1 MLLKDNKA
9 FFKVC
14 FDSMQVGIV
23 VFNLKKEIVLSN
35 TPLMEIF
42 NYTSKEIYKQHIE
55 VLFKTNNL
63 INEFIEGHNDVKF
76 KSLIETFG
84 IKKGG
89 IEIPIEVSFGKIDFE
104 GEIYYKALISDITVR
119 KEKELKK
126 DILNYQLEAEVKLR
140 TIELEEVI
148 KKLKI
153 SLNKEKDLNI
163 LKTQFISLA
172 SHEFKTPLS
181 AIITSTEL
189 IIKYADLNR
198 IDKRNEH
205 FLKVKSKIIF
215 LNNMINNLLTLEN
228 IESGNIIPS
237 YSKFK
242 FTDFVKDIIN
252 NTTPFLKKNQQI
264 IFSNNI
270 DDFIYQDPKIVKII
284 LTNLL
289 FNAIKYSKKDIHIKI
304 DTDTKSIYFNIED
317 QGIGIPLNAQKLI
330 FQRFFR
336 ANNAIYYPGT
346 GIGLNIVKG
355 YLEKLNGSISF
366 ESTENKGTVFKVIL
380 PKLDFKTKQN
390 DNNHNQN

>member
-23 VFNLKKEIVLSN
+23 VFNLKKEIVLVN
-35 TPLMEIF
+35 TPLMKIF
-42 NYTSKEIYKQHIE
+42 EYASSEMYNHNIE
-55 VLFKTNNL
+55 VLFNNNGL
-63 INEFIEGHNDVKF
+63 INEFIEGNNTGKF
-76 KSLIETFG
+76 KSLLETFG

-89 IEIPIEVSFGKIDFE
+89 IEIPIEVSFGNIEFE
-104 GEIYYKALISDITVR
+104 EETYFKVLISDITVR
-119 KEKELKK
+119 KEKEIKK
-126 DILNYQLEAEVKLR
+126 DILNYQLEEEVKLR

-148 KKLKI
+148 KKLKT
-153 SLNKEKDLNI
+153 SLNKEKDLNL
-163 LKTQFISLA
+163 LKTQFIALA

-181 AIITSTEL
+181 AIITSAEL

-215 LNNMINNLLTLEN
+215 LNNMIDNLLTLEN
-228 IESGNIIPS
+228 IESGNLIPS

-242 FTDFVKDIIN
+242 FSNLVSDIIN
-252 NTTPFLKKNQQI
+252 NTSPFLKKKQQI

-270 DDFIYQDPKIVKII
+270 DDFINQDSKIVKII

-289 FNAIKYSKKDIHIKI
+289 FNAIKYSEKDVHIKI
-304 DTDTKSIYFNIED
+304 YADSTSIYISLKDE
-317 QGIGIPLNAQKLI
+317 GIGIPKKEQQLI
-330 FQRFFR
+330 FKRFFR
-336 ANNAIYYPGT
+336 AKNAVYYPGT

-366 ESTENKGTVFKVIL
+366 ESTENEGTVFYVTL
-380 PKLDFKTKQN
+380 PKLTIEEL
-390 DNNHNQN
+390 HI

>member
-1 MLLKDNKA
+1 MNN
-9 FFKVC
+9 
-14 FDSMQVGIV
+14 II
-23 VFNLKKEIVLSN
+23 NIWW
-35 TPLMEIF
+35 
-42 NYTSKEIYKQHIE
+42 TS
-55 VLFKTNNL
+55 
-63 INEFIEGHNDVKF
+63 
-76 KSLIETFG
+76 
-84 IKKGG
+84 
-89 IEIPIEVSFGKIDFE
+89 
-104 GEIYYKALISDITVR
+104 
-119 KEKELKK
+119 
-126 DILNYQLEAEVKLR
+126 
-140 TIELEEVI
+140 
-148 KKLKI
+148 
-153 SLNKEKDLNI
+153 
-163 LKTQFISLA
+163 
-172 SHEFKTPLS
+172 
-181 AIITSTEL
+181 
-189 IIKYADLNR
+189 
-198 IDKRNEH
+198 
-205 FLKVKSKIIF
+205 
-215 LNNMINNLLTLEN
+215 EN
-228 IESGNIIPS
+228 IYSGNIIPL

-390 DNNHNQN
+390 DNNHNQNWC

>member
-23 VFNLKKEIVLSN
+23 VFNLKKEIVLVN
-35 TPLMEIF
+35 TPLMKIF
-42 NYTSKEIYKQHIE
+42 EYTSSEMYNHNIE
-55 VLFKTNNL
+55 VLFNTNSL
-63 INEFIEGHNDVKF
+63 INEFIEGNNSVKF
-76 KSLIETFG
+76 KSLLETFG

-89 IEIPIEVSFGKIDFE
+89 IEIPIEVSFGNIEFEEETYFKI
-104 GEIYYKALISDITVR
+104 LISDITVR

-126 DILNYQLEAEVKLR
+126 DILNYQLEEEVKLR
-140 TIELEEVI
+140 TIELEDVI

-153 SLNKEKDLNI
+153 SLNKEKDLNL
-163 LKTQFISLA
+163 LKTQFIALA

-181 AIITSTEL
+181 AIITSAEL

-215 LNNMINNLLTLEN
+215 LNNMIDNLLTLEN
-228 IESGNIIPS
+228 IESGNLIPS

-242 FTDFVKDIIN
+242 FSNLVSDIIN
-252 NTTPFLKKNQQI
+252 NTSPFLKKKQQI

-270 DDFIYQDPKIVKII
+270 DDFINQDSKIVKII

-289 FNAIKYSKKDIHIKI
+289 FNAIKYSEKDVHIKI
-304 DTDTKSIYFNIED
+304 YADSTSIYISLKDE
-317 QGIGIPLNAQKLI
+317 GIGIPKKEQQLI
-330 FQRFFR
+330 FKRFFR
-336 ANNAIYYPGT
+336 AKNAVYYPGT

-366 ESTENKGTVFKVIL
+366 ESTENEGTIFYVTL
-380 PKLDFKTKQN
+380 PKLTIE
-390 DNNHNQN
+390 